1 MMNRRLFVS
10 LLASMVFAPQARSE
24 SALNMTVFKDPN
36 CGCCGAWVNHVRKAG
51 LTVSVVENEAMD
63 DVKQRYGVPEGLT
76 SCHTAEIG
84 DYIVEGHVPSAEIIR
99 LLKERPVAKG
109 LVVAGM
115 PKNSPG
121 MEMTGA
127 PAEKY
132 GVMLFFADK
141 EPIEYAVYSGAVRI
155 S

>member
-1 MMNRRLFVS
+1 MDFRNAIVKLDEFLLLTFGDTSAIALS
-10 LLASMVFAPQARSE
+10 LSHLAHHRPTTEPVVY
-24 SALNMTVFKDPN
+24 AL
-36 CGCCGAWVNHVRKAG
+36 
-51 LTVSVVENEAMD
+51 
-63 DVKQRYGVPEGLT
+63 PEGLT

>member
-1 MMNRRLFVS
+1 MINRRLVVS
-10 LLASMVFAPQARSE
+10 SLASIVFAPQARSE
-24 SALNMTVFKDPN
+24 SALSMTVFRDPT
-36 CGCCGAWVNHVRKAG
+36 CGCCGAWVSHVRKAG
-51 LTVSVVENEAMD
+51 FTVSVVENEAMD

-84 DYIVEGHVPSAEIIR
+84 AYVVEGHVPSAEITR
-99 LLKERPVAKG
+99 LLKERPEAKG
-109 LVVAGM
+109 LAVAGM

-121 MEMTGA
+121 MEMIGA

-132 GVMLFFADK
+132 SVMLFYADK
-141 EPIEYAVYSGAVRI
+141 EPSEYAVYSGSVRI